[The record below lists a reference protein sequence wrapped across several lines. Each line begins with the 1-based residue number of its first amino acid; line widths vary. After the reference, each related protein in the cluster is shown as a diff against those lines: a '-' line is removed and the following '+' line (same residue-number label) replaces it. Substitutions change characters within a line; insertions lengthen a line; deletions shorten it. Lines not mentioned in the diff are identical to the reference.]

1 MGMGKNPAEPMI
13 KNPQTQQAV
22 QIQEKGTMSGRGLTA
37 ESSGEGMCGSG
48 EHTMCGSDMCGSGKH
63 KEKFTTLP
71 IKIIPKKEM
80 SGKGSQAMK
89 DKMAKLRAMRKKK

>member
-1 MGMGKNPAEPMI
+1 
-13 KNPQTQQAV
+13 
-22 QIQEKGTMSGRGLTA
+22 MS
-37 ESSGEGMCGSG
+37 
-48 EHTMCGSDMCGSGKH
+48 GSDMCGSGKH

>member
-1 MGMGKNPAEPMI
+1 
-13 KNPQTQQAV
+13 
-22 QIQEKGTMSGRGLTA
+22 MSGTGLTA

-71 IKIIPKKEM
+71 IEIKPKKEM